1 VEQLTTPQNLASR
14 SRNFSYARPEDP
26 LLQRLVI
33 RTVEKLT
40 GSRHLQRI
48 YQELHEET
56 PNAFDVWSNALRKLN
71 VTVAFQEE
79 QLARIPSQG
88 PVIFVANHPFGVL
101 DGIIFLDLVTR
112 VRKDYFLLINEVLAH
127 EPLVAGHFLPVD
139 FRPSKAAALTN
150 LETRR
155 LTTERLR
162 QGEALV
168 IFPGGGVATVQKIN
182 GEVEEFPW
190 RSFIASRIHET
201 QCTVV
206 PIYFHGKNSPL
217 FHLVSKVSMNMRL
230 GLLLHELMN
239 KRGTCISV
247 AIGDPI
253 PYDQMKVYKNRQA
266 LIDFLYKK
274 TMDLKL

>member
-1 VEQLTTPQNLASR
+1 VEQLSAPKELAYSGKK
-14 SRNFSYARPEDP
+14 FSYARPEDP

-33 RTVEKLT
+33 RTVEQLS
-40 GSRHLQRI
+40 GSRYLQRI
-48 YQELHEET
+48 YRELHEET
-56 PNAFDVWSNALRKLN
+56 PNAYDIWSNALHKLN
-71 VTVAFQEE
+71 IKVDFPEK
-79 QLARIPSQG
+79 QLAKIPREG
-88 PVIFVANHPFGVL
+88 PVIFVANHPFGIL

-127 EPLVAGHFLPVD
+127 EPILAGHLLPVD
-139 FRPSKAAALTN
+139 FRPTKAATLTN

-168 IFPGGGVATVQKIN
+168 IFPGGGVATVQKMN

-190 RSFIASRIHET
+190 RSFIASRIHEN

-230 GLLLHELMN
+230 GLLLHELLN
-239 KRGTCISV
+239 KRGTCVPIT
-247 AIGDPI
+247 IGDPI
-253 PYDQMKVYKNRQA
+253 PYDQMKDYKNRQN
-266 LIDFLYKK
+266 LVDFLYRK
-274 TMDLKL
+274 TMDLRN